1 MQTLI
6 VVLLASCALVVQV
19 ATAQD
24 PSLGVSKAALRNGFW
39 GRTILER
46 TNHYF
51 YQNTRVTNPESP

>member
-1 MQTLI
+1 MKTLI

-39 GRTILER
+39 GRIILER
-46 TNHYF
+46 TNH
-51 YQNTRVTNPESP
+51 